1 MVEES
6 EDGEE
11 TGDVDK
17 DGDKEDEEAAAAFE
31 WLESLFV
38 FLFSLDD
45 ADLKRFKRE

>member
-1 MVEES
+1 MGEES

-17 DGDKEDEEAAAAFE
+17 DGDKEDEEAFE

-38 FLFSLDD
+38 FWFSLDD
-45 ADLKRFKRE
+45 ADLKRFERE